1 MIMGIQ
7 PGLGLAHKVASGE
20 ADAVMNSIPKPGREE
35 PSRDIAPPAIEVAKP
50 RPMVLQRRLSRRF
63 SLKAPSDRD
72 DRGWTPLH
80 VAARRGDLA
89 EVQRLID
96 AGANVNE
103 PSTGPK
109 SPGGTPLHLAAAGGH
124 IDVMDELLERGA
136 DIDVRT
142 KGGCGWT
149 PLHHAAK
156 ERNRKAVRF
165 LLENGAFLAPDMMD
179 GRFNPPLHYCP
190 GLQWAYKVRDKM
202 AGAQE
207 TKNEGDQDNSSDT

>member
-1 MIMGIQ
+1 MGIQ
-7 PGLGLAHKVASGE
+7 PSFGHKVASGE
-20 ADAVMNSIPKPGREE
+20 VDAVVNPYTVPCREG
-35 PSRDIAPPAIEVAKP
+35 PSADKGPAVNEIATQ

-63 SLKAPSDRD
+63 SIKAPSDRD

-89 EVQRLID
+89 EVRRLID

-109 SPGGTPLHLAAAGGH
+109 SPGGTPLHN
-124 IDVMDELLERGA
+124 
-136 DIDVRT
+136 
-142 KGGCGWT
+142 
-149 PLHHAAK
+149 AAK

-165 LLENGAFLAPDMMD
+165 LLENGAFLAPDMTD

-190 GLQWAYKVRDKM
+190 GLHWAYKVRDKLV
-202 AGAQE
+202 AQE
-207 TKNEGDQDNSSDT
+207 TKNEGDQASNDDM

>member
-1 MIMGIQ
+1 
-7 PGLGLAHKVASGE
+7 
-20 ADAVMNSIPKPGREE
+20 
-35 PSRDIAPPAIEVAKP
+35 
-50 RPMVLQRRLSRRF
+50 MVLLRKLSRRD
-63 SLKAPSDRD
+63 SLKCNTDRD

-80 VAARRGDLA
+80 VAARMGNLD

-109 SPGGTPLHLAAAGGH
+109 SPGATPLHLAATGGH

-136 DIDVRT
+136 DIEVRT

-149 PLHHAAK
+149 PLHNAAK

-165 LLENGAFLAPDMMD
+165 LLENGAFLPPEMTD

-190 GLQWAYKVRDKM
+190 GLHWAYKVRNKLQ
-202 AGAQE
+202 AEAQQIKKSE
-207 TKNEGDQDNSSDT
+207 DEESTSDT

>member
-1 MIMGIQ
+1 MNPYTVPCREG
-7 PGLGLAHKVASGE
+7 PS
-20 ADAVMNSIPKPGREE
+20 ADKGPAVNE
-35 PSRDIAPPAIEVAKP
+35 IATQ

-63 SLKAPSDRD
+63 SIKAPSDRD

-89 EVQRLID
+89 EVRRLID

-109 SPGGTPLHLAAAGGH
+109 SPGGTALHLAAAGGH

-149 PLHHAAK
+149 PLHNAAK

-165 LLENGAFLAPDMMD
+165 LLENGAFLAPDMTD

-190 GLQWAYKVRDKM
+190 GLHWAYKVRDKLV
-202 AGAQE
+202 AQE
-207 TKNEGDQDNSSDT
+207 TKNEGDQASNDDM